1 MSMLWH
7 LVRYEYR
14 MSTRRAGMWI
24 VFALLALFY
33 IFASS
38 SRTDV
43 GPASSLTTAE
53 WWAYVGQ
60 WAFTL
65 NLFLPVVGGILAADR
80 MQRDERLGVI
90 ELLQSTPLDRW
101 TYILG
106 KYFGTLF
113 SILTP
118 VLALVILLVGLSV
131 VYGAPPALFA
141 MGLGAFL
148 LINVPAYAF
157 ITIFSLG
164 CPLIMPVRIY
174 QVLFTGYWFW
184 GNFLNPDFLPTLAGT
199 LLTPCGKYAMNA
211 FFNATVGVDAPTH
224 TALEAILNLAL
235 LADCILLAM
244 VALERLLARRASRA

>member
-1 MSMLWH
+1 MSMFWH

-33 IFASS
+33 IVASP
-38 SRTDV
+38 SRMSVD
-43 GPASSLTTAE
+43 PASSFNTAE
-53 WWAYVGQ
+53 WWAYAGQ
-60 WAFTL
+60 LAFML

-90 ELLQSTPLDRW
+90 ELLHSTPLGRW

-106 KYFGTLF
+106 KYFGTLL

-118 VLALVILLVGLSV
+118 VLALVVLLVGLLV

-199 LLTPCGKYAMNA
+199 LLTPCGKYAMSA
-211 FFNATVGVDAPTH
+211 FFNAAVSIDAPTY
-224 TALEAILNLAL
+224 TVLEAVHNLAL
-235 LADCILLAM
+235 IADCILLAM
-244 VALERLLARRASRA
+244 LALERLLAWRARRA

>member
-33 IFASS
+33 FASS
-38 SRTDV
+38 LRTDAD
-43 GPASSLTTAE
+43 PASSLNTAE
-53 WWAYVGQ
+53 WWAYVGR

-118 VLALVILLVGLSV
+118 VLALVILLVGLLV
-131 VYGAPPALFA
+131 AYGAPPALFA

-244 VALERLLARRASRA
+244 VALERLLARRARRT